1 MAFTDDEELSIVMIL
16 GTTPSLLDAHLT
28 SLGATHITRVEGAVR
43 EEIAIWDA
51 GVGSKHTKLHPR
63 ESNKGVE
70 TFPEAAQADVKRN
83 VAYLLEWPY
92 SYSATMSMGT
102 LQIG

>member
-16 GTTPSLLDAHLT
+16 GTTPSILDAHLI
-28 SLGATHITRVEGAVR
+28 SLGEDHITRVEEAVR

-51 GVGSKHTKLHPR
+51 GVGTKHTKLHPR

-70 TFPEAAQADVKRN
+70 TFPEQARASVKRN
-83 VAYLLEWPY
+83 IAYLLEWPY
-92 SYSATMSMGT
+92 SYSVATMGT